1 MDLPIMS
8 NEQFR
13 EVARKL
19 NPEMT
24 DEQYADALAER
35 ETAYLNANAANRE
48 HLDRSIEQLRAGE
61 TKPFTPEE

>member
-8 NEQFR
+8 NEEFR
-13 EVARKL
+13 EIARKL

-35 ETAYLNANAANRE
+35 ETAYLNSGANRE
-48 HLDRSIEQLRAGE
+48 HLERSIKQLNAGE